1 MRCQYCNCTESKV
14 IDSRPTEEG
23 SSIRRR
29 RECIGCGR
37 RFTTYEKIE
46 MVPLMVIKRDG
57 RREAFD
63 PQKIK
68 TGIIHASNQLP
79 VSMQDIDSITTRIEQ
94 AAYASMESEIPSQKI
109 GDMVMAE
116 LKALNDVAYVR
127 FAAVYRKFTD
137 LGTFMDELA
146 TMCGL
151 TNVFADVEGWGAVSE
166 EQVIAR
172 DPDYII
178 TIAMYFGE
186 GPTPVE
192 EILSRPGWQTLKA
205 VSGQTVFN
213 ADSDS
218 ISRPGPRLKDAALE
232 LAGFLK

>member
-68 TGIIHASNQLP
+68 TGIIHARNQLP
-79 VSMQDIDSITTRIEQ
+79 VSMQDIDGITTRIEQ

-137 LGTFMDELA
+137 LGTFMDELQKLVNENKN
-146 TMCGL
+146 L
-151 TNVFADVEGWGAVSE
+151 T
-166 EQVIAR
+166 
-172 DPDYII
+172 
-178 TIAMYFGE
+178 T
-186 GPTPVE
+186 
-192 EILSRPGWQTLKA
+192 
-205 VSGQTVFN
+205 
-213 ADSDS
+213 
-218 ISRPGPRLKDAALE
+218 
-232 LAGFLK
+232 

>member
-63 PQKIK
+63 AQKIK
-68 TGIIHASNQLP
+68 SGILHASNQLP
-79 VSMQDIDSITTRIEQ
+79 VSMQQINDITTRIEQ
-94 AAYASMESEIPSQKI
+94 AAYASMESEISSQKI

-137 LGTFMDELA
+137 LGTFMDELQKLVNENKN
-146 TMCGL
+146 L
-151 TNVFADVEGWGAVSE
+151 T
-166 EQVIAR
+166 
-172 DPDYII
+172 
-178 TIAMYFGE
+178 T
-186 GPTPVE
+186 
-192 EILSRPGWQTLKA
+192 
-205 VSGQTVFN
+205 
-213 ADSDS
+213 
-218 ISRPGPRLKDAALE
+218 
-232 LAGFLK
+232 